1 MTDRR
6 HILFAAHPTV
16 GHTSAL
22 RAMGAEL
29 RARGHATSF
38 AIVHARVP
46 FASIWPEPVRAAS
59 SLPAA
64 IAAEGAEVLELA
76 ASTASLWHAARLPR
90 ATGQAEL

>member
-22 RAMGAEL
+22 RTIGAEV
-29 RARGHATSF
+29 RAHGHATSF
-38 AIVHARVP
+38 AIVHVRVP
-46 FASIWPEPVRAAS
+46 SASLWPEPVRAAS

-64 IAAEGAEVLELA
+64 IAAEGAEVLGLA
-76 ASTASLWHAARLPR
+76 ASPASRCMSRGCPAHRSPHH
-90 ATGQAEL
+90 